1 MRIKLH
7 VCVCAG
13 TRAHGTQRMCC
24 VNIGYYY
31 QMRAPQIL
39 LIQPVNKIELTLL
52 LNLSEGRDNLFKVL
66 TVFLREK
73 I

>member
-1 MRIKLH
+1 MC
-7 VCVCAG
+7 VCVCMC
-13 TRAHGTQRMCC
+13 RHMCIWHSAHNKCY

-31 QMRAPQIL
+31 QMLGLQIL

-52 LNLSEGRDNLFKVL
+52 LNLSEGKDNLFKAL
-66 TVFLREK
+66 IVFLREK